1 MTNLMKQM
9 KQIKQMKQMKIYVT
23 NIPPSTLNLSKLDK
37 FLLSKDGYKKYEL
50 VSEEFGTH
58 IIDYSRNG
66 VEKMYRIEPNL
77 NMDLHLINNHKTD
90 KIYSLLVD
98 KTEYVHIPVISQFP
112 VDYILT
118 KMICFEY
125 KINEN
130 TTVNKKPSLKLVIE
144 CLEETNKL
152 LEKELIPINFYFLG
166 SSIHQSEDVLLEEI
180 NMFLLE
186 LN

>member
-1 MTNLMKQM
+1 MTNL
-9 KQIKQMKQMKIYVT
+9 MKQMKIYVT
-23 NIPPSTLNLSKLDK
+23 NIPPSTLNLENLNK

-58 IIDYSRNG
+58 IIDHSKNG
-66 VEKMYRIEPNL
+66 LENMYRIEPNL
-77 NMDLHLINNHKTD
+77 NMDLHLINNHKNN
-90 KIYSLLVD
+90 KLYSLLVD

-125 KINEN
+125 KINAN
-130 TTVNKKPSLKLVIE
+130 TTVNNKSGIKLVIE

-152 LEKELIPINFYFLG
+152 LEKELIPINFYFLS
-166 SSIHQSEDVLLEEI
+166 SSINQSEDILLEEI
-180 NMFLLE
+180 NVFLLD
-186 LN
+186 LI

>member
-1 MTNLMKQM
+1 MSNL
-9 KQIKQMKQMKIYVT
+9 MKQMKIYVT
-23 NIPPSTLNLSKLDK
+23 NIPPSTLNLENLNK
-37 FLLSKDGYKKYEL
+37 FRLSKDGYKKYEL

-58 IIDYSRNG
+58 IIDYSKNG
-66 VEKMYRIEPNL
+66 VENMYRIEPNL
-77 NMDLHLINNHKTD
+77 NMDLHLINNYKNN
-90 KIYSLLVD
+90 KLYSLLVD

-125 KINEN
+125 KINAN
-130 TTVNKKPSLKLVIE
+130 TTVNKKSGIKLVIE

-152 LEKELIPINFYFLG
+152 LEKELIPINFYFSC
-166 SSIHQSEDVLLEEI
+166 SSINQSEDILLEEI

>member
-1 MTNLMKQM
+1 MTNPMKQM
-9 KQIKQMKQMKIYVT
+9 KQMKQMKIYVT

-58 IIDYSRNG
+58 IIDYSKNG
-66 VEKMYRIEPNL
+66 QEKMYRIEPTL
-77 NMDLHLINNHKTD
+77 NMDLHLINNHQND

-125 KINEN
+125 KINAN
-130 TTVNKKPSLKLVIE
+130 TIVNKKPGLKLVIE

-166 SSIHQSEDVLLEEI
+166 SSIHQSEDILLEEI

>member
-1 MTNLMKQM
+1 MTNLI
-9 KQIKQMKQMKIYVT
+9 KQIKIYVT
-23 NIPPSTLNLSKLDK
+23 NIPPSTLNLLKLEK

-58 IIDYSRNG
+58 IIEK
-66 VEKMYRIEPNL
+66 EKMYRIEPNL
-77 NMDLHLINNHKTD
+77 NMELHLINNHKND
-90 KIYSLLVD
+90 KLYPLLID

-125 KINEN
+125 KIN
-130 TTVNKKPSLKLVIE
+130 KKSGLKLIID

-152 LEKELIPINFYFLG
+152 LEKELIPINFYFLS
-166 SSIHQSEDVLLEEI
+166 SSINQSEDILLEEI